1 MKNLKVILIGFL
13 VSAGSIATYAQSMN
27 DEIHIDVSDSLKMKI
42 YMIDYAD
49 VREYEGFD
57 QIHNSF
63 SSLIEK
69 IEGFHASN
77 SDININYMYNS
88 KLEVQRI
95 DNQSLGFDIQDG
107 GIFFE
112 RNNCTLNLIG
122 DKYRIEIV
130 AVHLGQLL
138 DSTIQKL
145 LVDCMADLPSKNL
158 HPTILKYRVV
168 DGELLRNEDFMTKIG
183 YVDIAW
189 MYHGEASVING
200 SISTGVGGGLGL
212 MRKYKGDLTSWYYV
226 GSSAIGVWDEKTEQI
241 DELAL
246 VSLGYRF
253 QTNGVTRG
261 NWMGLE
267 ISKPIAP
274 FHVLN
279 GQEISYR
286 YSGYYLISN
295 GIWCST
301 SLYKVA
307 NENVTI
313 PVFGLSVQF

>member
-1 MKNLKVILIGFL
+1 
-13 VSAGSIATYAQSMN
+13 
-27 DEIHIDVSDSLKMKI
+27 
-42 YMIDYAD
+42 
-49 VREYEGFD
+49 
-57 QIHNSF
+57 
-63 SSLIEK
+63 
-69 IEGFHASN
+69 
-77 SDININYMYNS
+77 
-88 KLEVQRI
+88 
-95 DNQSLGFDIQDG
+95 
-107 GIFFE
+107 
-112 RNNCTLNLIG
+112 
-122 DKYRIEIV
+122 
-130 AVHLGQLL
+130 
-138 DSTIQKL
+138 
-145 LVDCMADLPSKNL
+145 
-158 HPTILKYRVV
+158 
-168 DGELLRNEDFMTKIG
+168 MTKIG

-226 GSSAIGVWDEKTEQI
+226 GSSAIGVWNEKTEQI

-286 YSGYYLISN
+286 YSGYYLISKFRILIMCFFLMSMLN
-295 GIWCST
+295 PISCMVISKTPSILGFT
-301 SLYKVA
+301 FFLK
-307 NENVTI
+307 
-313 PVFGLSVQF
+313 PLS